1 MPASMFA
8 EWAGQHSIAKHGI
21 AYRGQCRSA
30 PALAISAAIDAAA
43 QVPRPTAAPLLS
55 EPVTTVTRLTEARLP
70 PKETSNQS
78 SSQRNPSSLEIAAGS
93 VGLDAGDPIAW
104 RTLFELRV
112 AYREKS
118 GEPTRADAEI
128 LAFGD
133 CMVQWHQRHGA
144 RQKAERCAGCG
155 DLFTD
160 EDVLDVGRGA
170 RVHLDPRLSCLPR
183 YGQAW
188 RTAAVAGLHALAL
201 DPPTGFELL

>member
-8 EWAGQHSIAKHGI
+8 EWAGQHSIPG
-21 AYRGQCRSA
+21 YGVTYFEQSRSA
-30 PALAISAAIDAAA
+30 AALGTSAAIDAAV
-43 QVPRPTAAPLLS
+43 QIPRATAAPLLP
-55 EPVTTVTRLTEARLP
+55 EPVTTVTRVTEARLP
-70 PKETSNQS
+70 PKETSNKG
-78 SSQRNPSSLEIAAGS
+78 SSQRNPSSLEIAAWS

-104 RTLFELRV
+104 RTLFELRI

-118 GEPTRADAEI
+118 GERTRADAEI

-155 DLFTD
+155 DLFT
-160 EDVLDVGRGA
+160 EEGALDVGRGA
-170 RVHLDPRLSCLPR
+170 RVHLDPRLSCLTR

-188 RTAAVAGLHALAL
+188 RSAAVTGLHALGL
-201 DPPTGFELL
+201 EPPTGFELL